1 MNSGAEKKSFTE
13 LKIEKA
19 KKYINSNYSKKI
31 YLKDVADYVCY
42 NSHYFSKLFKKV
54 EKVNFNVYLNNIR
67 LEKSKEYIEN
77 TDLTFREISKKV
89 GYEDFSYFTLV
100 FQKYVGV
107 LPSEYRKKMRNG

>member
-1 MNSGAEKKSFTE
+1 MDCDKKSFTE

-54 EKVNFNVYLNNIR
+54 EKINFNVYLNKIR
-67 LEKSKEYIEN
+67 IDKAKEYVEN
-77 TDLTFREISKKV
+77 TRLPFREISKKV

-100 FQKYVGV
+100 FQKYTGV
-107 LPSEYRKKMRNG
+107 LPSEYRKKWGMRQ